1 MSGPLYGSQMWL
13 KFLGVMNIIQG
24 IIAAMTIIG
33 IIFAW
38 LPIWMGV
45 LLFRAGSSIESARM
59 NGDKTLFILSQE
71 NLKTYFIINGVM
83 TLMIVG
89 FLLLLVMGGTFLSR
103 HFMDY
108 LPFCRW

>member
-45 LLFRAGSSIESARM
+45 LLFRAGSSIESARR

-89 FLLLLVMGGTFLSR
+89 FLLLLVMGGTFLAR